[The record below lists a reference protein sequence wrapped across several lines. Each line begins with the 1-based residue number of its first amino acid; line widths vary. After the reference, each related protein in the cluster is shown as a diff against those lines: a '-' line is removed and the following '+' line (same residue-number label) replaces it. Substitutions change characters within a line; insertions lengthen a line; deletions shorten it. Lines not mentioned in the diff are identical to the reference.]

1 MSHTTKIE
9 WCDSTFNPWRGCTP
23 VGPGCDHCY
32 AAALSKR
39 TGGPAYA
46 SGAPRVRTTS
56 ANWKIPAGWN
66 SRGFWQC
73 SDCGWRG
80 ESPRRHGLIVVPPAC
95 PGCDAAFPALKP
107 TRRRVFCASLAD
119 VFDNEVDP
127 TWRADLFALI
137 ASTPNLDWLLLTK
150 RIGNAAAMIETA
162 RGQDPATSGKPWP
175 FPQEP
180 RGPLAN
186 VWLGATIVNQ
196 AEADRDV
203 PKLLTTPAARRF
215 VSIEP
220 MLGPV
225 DLTELQPGG
234 MLRVWVD
241 ALRGSAASM
250 GGSGPAQKLPR
261 LDWVIAGG
269 ESGHGARPAS
279 PAWFRD
285 LRNQC
290 ANNNVPFL
298 FKQWGEWGP
307 DAEASRACLGCGGE
321 KKDVATAT
329 GDCRRCGPTEWDEVD
344 DPNWSYSTMTRFGK
358 KAAGRTLDGR
368 VHDAFPEMRHA

>member
-1 MSHTTKIE
+1 MSDTTKIE

-23 VGPGCDHCY
+23 VGPGCAHCY

-39 TGGPAYA
+39 TGGPVYA

-80 ESPRRHGLIVVPPAC
+80 ESPRRHGLIVVSPAC

-107 TRRRVFCASLAD
+107 ARRRVFCASLAD

-175 FPQEP
+175 FPQKP

-196 AEADRDV
+196 AEADRDIA
-203 PKLLTTPAARRF
+203 KLLTTSAARRF

-225 DLTELQPGG
+225 ALTELQPGG
-234 MLRVWVD
+234 MLRVWSD
-241 ALRGSAASM
+241 ALRGRAAAM
-250 GGSGPAQKLPR
+250 AGSGPAHDTAR
-261 LDWVIAGG
+261 LDWVIVGG
-269 ESGHGARPAS
+269 ESGAGARSMVLGWAKEVV
-279 PAWFRD
+279 R
-285 LRNQC
+285 QC
-290 ANNNVPFL
+290 
-298 FKQWGEWGP
+298 
-307 DAEASRACLGCGGE
+307 
-321 KKDVATAT
+321 
-329 GDCRRCGPTEWDEVD
+329 
-344 DPNWSYSTMTRFGK
+344 
-358 KAAGRTLDGR
+358 KAAGVPVMVKQLGAKPTNREGERHRITDRKGGDMAEWPAELR
-368 VHDAFPEMRHA
+368 VREFPRAEVRHA